1 MAQPPGMEW
10 QSYFDNFRSVRDIIT
25 GKESPSTAGIILGN
39 AIDAMAGGPT
49 DMGKSFGAGQPM
61 FGASSSAPQGSVPAP
76 TVAPTVTSG
85 VPALPPVGG
94 QQPNP
99 MITQPQY
106 STNIQQQPVT
116 QTPSYSRFLFSP
128 Q

>member
-10 QSYFDNFRSVRDIIT
+10 QSYFDGFRSIADIIT
-25 GKESPSTAGIILGN
+25 GKEKSSAASTILGN

-61 FGASSSAPQGSVPAP
+61 FGAPNPAPQGSVPAP
-76 TVAPTVTSG
+76 TASSTVTPG
-85 VPALPPVGG
+85 IPALPPVGG
-94 QQPNP
+94 QQPNS

-106 STNIQQQPVT
+106 GTTIQQQPVT

-128 Q
+128 K